1 MQEYRCILV
10 GIDGS
15 PQAFRAFEKA
25 VSIAKRNEALLLA
38 VHVIDQQLPKMLEFA
53 PLNEDIFAKEEA
65 QAMNLLR
72 NCEDYAHSHHF
83 APVKSLV
90 YRGSPRLIL
99 AHQLVETYQ
108 VDLIVVGQ
116 SGLHALEKL
125 MLGSVASYLVR
136 EARCDC
142 LVVPFE

>member
-1 MQEYRCILV
+1 M
-10 GIDGS
+10 
-15 PQAFRAFEKA
+15 
-25 VSIAKRNEALLLA
+25 
-38 VHVIDQQLPKMLEFA
+38 HVIDQQLPKMLEFA
-53 PLNEDIFAKEEA
+53 PLNEDILAKEEA

-72 NCEDYAHSHHF
+72 KCEDYAHFHHF

-99 AHQLVETYQ
+99 VHQLVETYQ

-136 EARCDC
+136 EASCDC

>member
-25 VSIAKRNEALLLA
+25 VAIAKRNEALLLA

-53 PLNEDIFAKEEA
+53 PLNEDILAKEEA

-72 NCEDYAHSHHF
+72 ECEDYAHFPHF
-83 APVKSLV
+83 TPVKSLV

-136 EARCDC
+136 EASCDC

>member
-25 VSIAKRNEALLLA
+25 VSIAKRNKALLLA

-53 PLNEDIFAKEEA
+53 PLNEDILAKEEA
-65 QAMNLLR
+65 QAANLLR
-72 NCEDYAHSHHF
+72 ECEDYAHIHQF

-99 AHQLVETYQ
+99 AHQIGRAHV
-108 VDLIVVGQ
+108 
-116 SGLHALEKL
+116 
-125 MLGSVASYLVR
+125 
-136 EARCDC
+136 
-142 LVVPFE
+142 